1 MFKKSFPSDT
11 NGINKLDSLAL
22 PGYLHLI
29 ADVRGIKVFATAT
42 VKADAV
48 AQVLQTSV
56 DETVSLNRHLNAKR
70 VKVPSS
76 MKTMDL
82 SLHSTRS
89 FGHWRRSKTSHWIT
103 SRGLLNGNG
112 KNAKRRSKLRSCITN
127 DRGDR
132 DSKCIAKDDAKAC

>member
-11 NGINKLDSLAL
+11 VSNGINKLDSLAL

-56 DETVSLNRHLNAKR
+56 DETVSLNRQLNAKR

-82 SLHSTRS
+82 SLHSTQALVT
-89 FGHWRRSKTSHWIT
+89 GEGPKPVT
-103 SRGLLNGNG
+103 GLQAVGY
-112 KNAKRRSKLRSCITN
+112 
-127 DRGDR
+127 
-132 DSKCIAKDDAKAC
+132 